1 MFFSPKVKDRSS
13 LVAHRRKF
21 FEHCFLCECEKGC
34 QPLRCGQEMMRIN
47 IVADSTGT
55 IATITIS
62 ASNINLFHS
71 FYNPL
76 KFIYH
81 YDSSFKYEDRE
92 MERVKPCSSTQ
103 KETANGEGRAYSQAA
118 WFLCPPSEPLC

>member
-1 MFFSPKVKDRSS
+1 
-13 LVAHRRKF
+13 
-21 FEHCFLCECEKGC
+21 
-34 QPLRCGQEMMRIN
+34 MMRIN
-47 IVADSTGT
+47 IVADSTGN

-92 MERVKPCSSTQ
+92 MERVKACSSTQ